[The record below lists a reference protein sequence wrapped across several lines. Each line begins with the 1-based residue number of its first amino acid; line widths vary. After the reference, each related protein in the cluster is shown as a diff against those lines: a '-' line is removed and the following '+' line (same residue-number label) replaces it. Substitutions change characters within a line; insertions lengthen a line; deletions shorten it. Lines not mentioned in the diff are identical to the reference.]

1 MPALTLKAHFD
12 GERIQ
17 LDEPFELPINA
28 PLMVTVLAP
37 TNGAD
42 DAERADWAKVSATG
56 LARGCSDTEPE
67 YSIADVKN
75 S

>member
-17 LDEPFELPINA
+17 LDEPFDLPINA

-37 TNGAD
+37 VSGAES
-42 DAERADWAKVSATG
+42 AQWAQASAAG
-56 LARGCSDTEPE
+56 LARAYAGNEPE
-67 YSIADVKN
+67 YSIADVKK

>member
-17 LDEPFELPINA
+17 LDEPFDLPINA
-28 PLMVTVLAP
+28 ALMVTVLAP
-37 TNGAD
+37 VNGAD
-42 DAERADWAKVSATG
+42 SAQWAHLSATG
-56 LARGCSDTEPE
+56 LARAYADNEPE
-67 YSIADVKN
+67 YSIADVKK

>member
-17 LDEPFELPINA
+17 LDEPFELPINV

-37 TNGAD
+37 VNGAES
-42 DAERADWAKVSATG
+42 AAWAQVSAVG
-56 LARGCSDTEPE
+56 LARAYADNEPE
-67 YSIADVKN
+67 YSIADVKK